1 VPSFEGPK
9 ALSEKNGKVQQKLNT
24 TQNMGKTKSTKHF
37 EKNHLKDALKRR
49 KEGAKVKQ
57 RHQVKEKLKA
67 RKARDNER
75 EDAEPAKPEK
85 KDTTGE
91 QFKNMSVDE
100 FFQGGFEIPEELNP
114 KKKSKKSKDAPTTT
128 GKRKRTEAKEEE
140 AGLDEDSSEDD
151 VEDFPIGD
159 SSGSDAESESDEED
173 YEKTLEALKTND
185 PKLYAQLQKEN
196 EALFNSNFKEV
207 EELSEDEEEET
218 PKKKRK
224 TSKKSKPEP
233 ESEHSEDEVEGDGNE
248 VTKAMVDKW
257 EKAMAEQ
264 HSLRAMKEVVLA
276 FRAAAHL
283 NEEDG
288 KQYKYSVSNPDGMM
302 KCKSLI

>member
-1 VPSFEGPK
+1 
-9 ALSEKNGKVQQKLNT
+9 
-24 TQNMGKTKSTKHF
+24 MGKTKSTKHF
-37 EKNHLKDALKRR
+37 EKNHLKDTLKRR
-49 KEGAKVKQ
+49 KEGAKIKQ

-75 EDAEPAKPEK
+75 EDAEPTKPEK
-85 KDTTGE
+85 KDTNGE

-114 KKKSKKSKDAPTTT
+114 KKKSKKSKDALTTT
-128 GKRKRTEAKEEE
+128 GKRKRTEAKEE
-140 AGLDEDSSEDD
+140 AGEDDDESSEDD
-151 VEDFPIGD
+151 VEEFPIGD
-159 SSGSDAESESDEED
+159 VSGSDAESESDSED
-173 YEKTLEALKTND
+173 YEKTLEALKIND
-185 PKLYAQLQKEN
+185 PKLYAQLQKED
-196 EALFNSNFKEV
+196 EALFNSNFNEV
-207 EELSEDEEEET
+207 EDMSEDEEEET

-224 TSKKSKPEP
+224 TSKDKSKAEP
-233 ESEHSEDEVEGDGNE
+233 ESEESEDEVEGDGNE

-257 EKAMAEQ
+257 EKAMSEQ

-288 KQYKYSVSNPDGMM
+288 KQYKYAVSNPDGMIGLTPLNLQALILS
-302 KCKSLI
+302 SLP